1 MCDWLVCKTSR
12 RAYALR
18 GKTEAETAR
27 EILAAIR
34 REPAHSF
41 FELAPVSVFYSS
53 KDAARN
59 ERHASWLAHRLYR

>member
-18 GKTEAETAR
+18 GKTEEEVAR
-27 EILAAIR
+27 EILAAINK
-34 REPAHSF
+34 EPAHSF
-41 FELAPVSVFYSS
+41 FVLEPVSVFYSS
-53 KDAARN
+53 KRAARN

>member
-27 EILAAIR
+27 EILAAINK
-34 REPAHSF
+34 EPAHSF

-59 ERHASWLAHRLYR
+59 ERHSAWLAHRLYR

>member
-1 MCDWLVCKTSR
+1 MCDLLVCKTSR

-34 REPAHSF
+34 LEPAHSF
-41 FELAPVSVFYSS
+41 FALEPVSKFYSS
-53 KDAARN
+53 ADAARN
-59 ERHASWLAHRLYR
+59 ERYSAWLAHRLYR

>member
-27 EILAAIR
+27 EILAAINQ
-34 REPAHSF
+34 EPAHSF
-41 FELAPVSVFYSS
+41 FELEPVSVFYSS
-53 KDAARN
+53 KEAARN
-59 ERHASWLAHRLYR
+59 ERYASWLAHSLYR